1 LLHRKALRNLIR
13 YGDLARLDQ
22 LERKSLTSFSFGAN
36 SFILA
41 PEMSSTV
48 LSCLFDDTDLAGL
61 VDNQTISAA
70 SPPAGTHHQPT
81 QRRGHC
87 SQDGDC
93 SRKLLRNLALKST
106 VSERAAKQI
115 EIGGFGLKSNR
126 R

>member
-1 LLHRKALRNLIR
+1 MSVPVGFNDEGLPMGIQILGPVEK
-13 YGDLARLDQ
+13 DL
-22 LERKSLTSFSFGAN
+22 
-36 SFILA
+36 
-41 PEMSSTV
+41 
-48 LSCLFDDTDLAGL
+48 
-61 VDNQTISAA
+61 
-70 SPPAGTHHQPT
+70 SPPAGTHYQPT

-115 EIGGFGLKSNR
+115 EIGGFSLKSNR